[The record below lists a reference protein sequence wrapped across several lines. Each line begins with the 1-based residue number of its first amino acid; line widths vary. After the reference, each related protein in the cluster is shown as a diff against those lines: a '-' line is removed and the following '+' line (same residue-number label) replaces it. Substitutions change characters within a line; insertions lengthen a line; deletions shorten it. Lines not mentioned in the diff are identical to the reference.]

1 MQTMIDDTKLKRLLK
16 EALIEAIEEKRTIFQ
31 DLIVE
36 AMEDVALVRAIQEGE
51 GSGKATKNEVYKI
64 LEGRS

>member
-1 MQTMIDDTKLKRLLK
+1 MQTVIDDNKLKQLLK
-16 EALIEAIEEKRTIFQ
+16 EAIIEALEEKRTVFQ

-51 GSGKATKNEVYKI
+51 GSGTATKKEIYNI
-64 LEGRS
+64 LEGRG